1 MEIRVLRYFLEVAR
15 QGSVTHA
22 AERLH
27 ISQPTLSKQ
36 LKDLEAKLGK
46 KLFVRSSFSV
56 RLTNEGILLRQRA
69 EDILDM
75 VDKTAE
81 EFKALGEISGGD
93 IHIGCAESDGI
104 KHLAQK
110 IKTVQTKY
118 PRIRVHLY
126 SGDRSDLAERLEQG
140 LLDFAVLV
148 ESNDLSKYNYLP
160 LPGADTWGVILRKD
174 HPRAEQETII
184 PEDLLEIPLIC
195 PRQGLQKELS
205 DWFQEKVDRLNI
217 VATCNLAYNGGI
229 LAREG
234 LGCLLSFDKLTDT
247 GLNSPLC
254 FRPLKPTLRSRFVS
268 GLEKVCSVFPAS
280 RGTAERDESSLFRFC
295 VSTNLSKAAASKKPN
310 VLSVMLE

>member
-15 QGSVTHA
+15 EGSVTHA

-36 LKDLEAKLGK
+36 LKDLETELGK

-56 RLTNEGILLRQRA
+56 RLTDEGMLLRRRA

-81 EFKALGEISGGD
+81 EFKALGEVSGGD
-93 IHIGCAESDGI
+93 IHIGCAESDSI
-104 KHLAQK
+104 KYLARR
-110 IKTVQTKY
+110 IKAVQAQY

-148 ESNDLSKYNYLP
+148 ESSDLSKYNYLP

-174 HPRAEQETII
+174 HPLAERKAI
-184 PEDLLEIPLIC
+184 
-195 PRQGLQKELS
+195 KLS

-217 VATCNLAYNGGI
+217 VATCNLAYNGGV
-229 LAREG
+229 LTREG

-247 GLNSPLC
+247 SLDSSLC
-254 FRPLKPTLRSRFVS
+254 FRPLMPPLYSKLFFSWKKYAVFSPAAEVLLSEMKDHCS
-268 GLEKVCSVFPAS
+268 ALE
-280 RGTAERDESSLFRFC
+280 
-295 VSTNLSKAAASKKPN
+295 
-310 VLSVMLE
+310 